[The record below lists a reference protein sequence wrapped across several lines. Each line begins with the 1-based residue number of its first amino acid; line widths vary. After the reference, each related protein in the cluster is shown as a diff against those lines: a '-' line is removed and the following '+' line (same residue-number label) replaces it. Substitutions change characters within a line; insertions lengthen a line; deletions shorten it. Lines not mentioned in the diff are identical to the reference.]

1 MQWLIDLLRWL
12 FKDKRSEREVRRE
25 REFIDAANKLKSLM
39 VTERGGLFLNSEEL
53 RDQIEKSRETL
64 KHLVDPA
71 HRGRDEISL
80 PANPVQLPEGT
91 QHACFTQVITWR
103 RLPSN
108 AAIRYVCLQGLNAE
122 KFTIAATDYFSSD
135 EKLSNSKSFEDR
147 IAQRIQTTDCADP
160 LQWFDSLNEAIDAHD
175 ASI

>member
-1 MQWLIDLLRWL
+1 MQWLIDLLRWP
-12 FKDKRSEREVRRE
+12 FKDKRSEWEVRRE
-25 REFIDAANKLKSLM
+25 REFIDAANKLKSLT

-122 KFTIAATDYFSSD
+122 KFAIAATDYFSSD

-147 IAQRIQTTDCADP
+147 IAQRIKTTNCADP
-160 LQWFDSLNEAIDAHD
+160 LLWFDSLNEAIDAHD